1 MLIIPFLAICDT
13 PDSKLIKY
21 KVLYLTLFSICLW
34 TNAKNNLKIQFLRK
48 FWELTK
54 LFKLIPTQKFRTFEL
69 TFHKLQE
76 KDSQSKDLGQSLKN
90 YRLPSKYAI
99 TLKNLKS

>member
-1 MLIIPFLAICDT
+1 M
-13 PDSKLIKY
+13 
-21 KVLYLTLFSICLW
+21 
-34 TNAKNNLKIQFLRK
+34 RK

-90 YRLPSKYAI
+90 YILPSKYAI
-99 TLKNLKS
+99 TLEIEEFEKLERKKHVKLIKSYQLI

>member
-1 MLIIPFLAICDT
+1 
-13 PDSKLIKY
+13 
-21 KVLYLTLFSICLW
+21 
-34 TNAKNNLKIQFLRK
+34 LRK

-90 YRLPSKYAI
+90 YILPSKYAI
-99 TLKNLKS
+99 TLEIEEFEKLERKKHVKLIKSYQLI